1 MKHYPERTGKIG
13 VLQDGLFDDDYTT
26 QIAVF
31 D

>member
-1 MKHYPERTGKIG
+1 VEHYLELAGKKA
-13 VLQDGLFDDDYTT
+13 LQDGPFAYDYTT